1 MATFDEFYISL
12 DPDSGIRGKQFEKF
26 VKWFLKTDPVWK
38 SQVKDIWLWD
48 EHPKRSAWG
57 PDCGIDLVFND
68 QEGKTWAVQAK
79 CFSPERSIK
88 KEDMDSFIA
97 ESSDSRFQGRLLIA
111 STDRIGTN
119 ADRVLNRHEVV
130 RFLLE
135 DFRTSQIIFPES
147 PKDLSSVRRKDLRTP
162 RHHQEEAIAAVVEG
176 LKTADRG
183 QVLMA
188 CGTGKTLISLWIK
201 ERLKVQRTLI
211 LLPSLSFFLKL
222 LENGLL
228 LLQTILSGFVFAL
241 ISQLLSKIKQK
252 MTGSL
257 ISLKSESQC
266 RVTQKKSSHF

>member
-12 DPDSGIRGKQFEKF
+12 DPNSGVRGKQFEKF

-38 SQVKDIWLWD
+38 SQVKEIWLWD
-48 EHPKRSAWG
+48 EHPNRSEWG

-79 CFSPERSIK
+79 CFSPEGSIK

-119 ADRVLNRHEVV
+119 ADRILTRHEVV

-147 PKDLSSVRRKDLRTP
+147 PKDLSSGRRKDLR
-162 RHHQEEAIAAVVEG
+162 
-176 LKTADRG
+176 L
-183 QVLMA
+183 
-188 CGTGKTLISLWIK
+188 
-201 ERLKVQRTLI
+201 
-211 LLPSLSFFLKL
+211 
-222 LENGLL
+222 
-228 LLQTILSGFVFAL
+228 
-241 ISQLLSKIKQK
+241 
-252 MTGSL
+252 SL
-257 ISLKSESQC
+257 I
-266 RVTQKKSSHF
+266 HI